1 MDKAA
6 YLLKKQ
12 LLQGAAP
19 VFKREQT
26 CYSCYWI
33 KENCRCHLI
42 KPFVTETRFI
52 ILMHPMEAK
61 KEKLGT
67 GRICRATLRN
77 SEIIVGI
84 DFTKNAQV
92 NALIDDSENACRVLY
107 PGKKSLNISSDD
119 VSPLLVSK
127 QSGRRSILFLIDGTW
142 PCAKKMMTQSHNL
155 RNLPRL
161 SFTGTHESIFN
172 IKEQPAAYCLSTLE
186 SIHHF
191 LDESNRRGLEH
202 LPERPH
208 DNLIV
213 VFQSMIDFMLMCAL
227 DPNRSSYRPQ
237 PRGYSLRENRKK
249 RKKSEMRSIILKD

>member
-12 LLQGAAP
+12 LLQVQAQS
-19 VFKREQT
+19 FKREET

-42 KPFVTETRFI
+42 KPFSTDTRFI

-67 GRICRATLRN
+67 GRICRATLLN

-84 DFTKNAQV
+84 DFTKNEQV
-92 NALIDDSENACRVLY
+92 NALIANPENSCRVLY
-107 PGKKSLNISSDD
+107 PGEKSLNISSDD
-119 VSPLLVSK
+119 ISPLLATQK
-127 QSGRRSILFLIDGTW
+127 AGQKSILFLIDGTW
-142 PCAKKMMTQSHNL
+142 PCAKKMMTLSLNI
-155 RNLPRL
+155 RRLPRL
-161 SFTGTHESIFN
+161 SFTGTRESIFN

-191 LDESNRRGLEH
+191 LDESHRRGLER
-202 LPERPH
+202 LPARPH
-208 DNLIV
+208 DNLIL